1 MPTPLITL
9 APFFALVLIGY
20 FSARKGMVDSHGV
33 KGLNAF
39 VFYFALPA
47 LLFDKTQAA
56 PMDKFMAERAYMLAY
71 LVGALVV
78 FAISWLGA
86 RALFKAGPG
95 QAAIMSLGGVYGNIG
110 FMGIP
115 VLTTAVGDWV
125 AVPLALIVLVDV
137 AILVPLATTIID
149 MTRPADQ
156 RRDLKSALMVS
167 VFKNPIVLATLAG
180 LGIAALGWSL
190 PTAVTTFTDLLGGS
204 AGPAAMFTLGAV
216 LAGRPLS
223 EGFGEAIYANA
234 FKLIA
239 YPFTIWWAMTA
250 FAISADWRLAATL
263 GAAMPM
269 ATVLFVIAQQYQVM
283 PQRTSTAVL
292 LSTVLAMATV
302 TFLTAWLS
310 SPL

>member
-1 MPTPLITL
+1 MASPLLIL

-20 FSARKGMVDSHGV
+20 FSARKGIVDSHGV

-71 LVGALVV
+71 LCAALVV
-78 FAISWLGA
+78 FAIAWAGA
-86 RALFKAGPG
+86 RLAFKVGPG
-95 QAAIMSLGGVYGNIG
+95 RAALLGLGGVYGNIG

-115 VLTTAVGDWV
+115 VLTAAVGDWV

-149 MTRPADQ
+149 MTRQEDQ
-156 RRDLKSALMVS
+156 RRKLKAAVFAS
-167 VFKNPIVLATLAG
+167 VVKNPVVLATLAG
-180 LGIAALGWSL
+180 LSVAALGL
-190 PTAVTTFTDLLGGS
+190 TMPAPVMTFTDLLGRS

-223 EGFGEAIYANA
+223 QGFGEALYASA
-234 FKLIA
+234 FKLAA
-239 YPFTIWWAMTA
+239 YPFAVWWAMTA
-250 FAISADWRLAATL
+250 FSISADWRLAATL

-283 PQRTSTAVL
+283 PQRASTAVL
-292 LSTVLAMATV
+292 LSTVFAMASV
-302 TFLTAWLS
+302 TLMTAWLAAG
-310 SPL
+310 L

>member
-1 MPTPLITL
+1 M
-9 APFFALVLIGY
+9 PFFALVLIGY
-20 FSARKGMVDSHGV
+20 FSVRRGLIDSHGV

-47 LLFDKTQAA
+47 LLFAKTQAA

-71 LVGALVV
+71 LVGAVVV
-78 FAISWLGA
+78 FAIAWLGA
-86 RALFKAGPG
+86 RLLFKAGPG
-95 QAAIMSLGGVYGNIG
+95 RASVLGLAGVYGNIG

-115 VLTTAVGDWV
+115 VLTAAVGDWV

-149 MTRPADQ
+149 MTRPADL
-156 RRDLKSALMVS
+156 RRNLKSALGAS
-167 VFKNPIVLATLAG
+167 VLKNPVVLATLAG
-180 LGIAALGWSL
+180 LGVAALGWNL
-190 PTAVTTFTDLLGGS
+190 PAPVATFTDLLGRS

-216 LAGRPLS
+216 LAGRPLG
-223 EGFGEAIYANA
+223 EGFAEAIYASV
-234 FKLIA
+234 FKLMI
-239 YPFTIWWAMTA
+239 YPFAIWWAMTA

-269 ATVLFVIAQQYQVM
+269 ATVLFVLAQQYRVM
-283 PQRTSTAVL
+283 PQRASTAVL

-302 TFLTAWLS
+302 SLLTGWLAS
-310 SPL
+310 AG